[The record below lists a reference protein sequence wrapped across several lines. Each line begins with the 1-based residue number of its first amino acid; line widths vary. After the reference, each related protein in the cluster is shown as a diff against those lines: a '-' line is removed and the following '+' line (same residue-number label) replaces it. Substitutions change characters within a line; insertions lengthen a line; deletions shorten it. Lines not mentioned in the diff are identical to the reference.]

1 MSRTSKGIIW
11 SFVERFSSQGIG
23 FIVSVVI
30 ARLVAPE
37 MYGLIA
43 LTMVF
48 LSFAQVFIDSGFG
61 NALIQRQ
68 NRTDEDYNTVFIFN
82 MVVAIVLY
90 VGFFFAA
97 PLISDYYDEPRLTLL
112 TRFVALN
119 LIISSLCIVQRTRL
133 NIMLDFKTQTKATI
147 IATAIGGAVGIV
159 LAYQGFEVWA
169 LVIQQLTS
177 QVITT
182 ILLIYY
188 SRWTPKMQFSYISFR
203 SMFSFGSKLLINNVI
218 TSIYINIANLFIGKY
233 YSPTSLAF
241 YNRGFTLSQ
250 LPSTNI
256 EAVLQRIIYPL
267 TCEVQHNRERLVQ
280 TYYKYLHFS
289 HFIIL
294 PLMTLLCVLSTPLV
308 SVLLTDKWLPAA
320 EYVSLFSI
328 NFMFYSWIDQSGSV
342 TNAVGRSD
350 LNLKGTFFKRPIAFV
365 LLFIAL
371 GISVRAI
378 CIATIFTSFVEL
390 LTNMY
395 FTKKVVSITLFQ
407 QLKSQADVIT
417 ANVFMGVIAYLASH
431 FFDTAIYQLLAGG
444 IVGVISYVILTY
456 VLRLDERKLIANVI
470 KNIEDKYQNLA

>member
-1 MSRTSKGIIW
+1 MSRTSKGMIW

-23 FIVSVVI
+23 FIVSIII
-30 ARLVAPE
+30 ARLVSPE
-37 MYGLIA
+37 EYGLLA
-43 LTMVF
+43 LITVF
-48 LSFAQVFIDSGFG
+48 LALAQVFIDSGFG

-68 NRTDEDYNTVFIFN
+68 NRTEEDYHTVFIFN
-82 MVVAIVLY
+82 MVVALVLY
-90 VGFFFAA
+90 LAFFFAA
-97 PLISDYYDEPRLTLL
+97 PLIADFYDEPRLILL
-112 TRFVALN
+112 TRFISLN

-133 NIMLDFKTQTKATI
+133 NIALDFKTQAKATVAATI
-147 IATAIGGAVGIV
+147 ISGVIGIV

-169 LVIQQLTS
+169 LVVQQ
-177 QVITT
+177 
-182 ILLIYY
+182 ILFQIVNAVVLMYY
-188 SRWTPKMQFSYISFR
+188 SRWLPKLQFSWVSFR
-203 SMFSFGSKLLINNVI
+203 SMFSFGSKLLINNLI

-233 YSPTSLAF
+233 YSPASLAF

-267 TCEVQHNRERLVQ
+267 TCEVQNDRDRLVQ

-294 PLMTLLCVLSTPLV
+294 PLMTLLCVLSAPLI

-328 NFMFYSWIDQSGSV
+328 NFMFYAWIDQSGSV

-350 LNLKGTFFKRPIAFV
+350 LNLKGTFVKRPIAV
-365 LLFIAL
+365 IMLFIAL

-395 FTKKVVSITLFQ
+395 FTNKVANLTYFQ
-407 QLKSQADVIT
+407 QFKSQADVIA
-417 ANVFMGVIAYLASH
+417 ANALMGVTTYLVSQL
-431 FFDTAIYQLLAGG
+431 FDTAIFQLLAGG
-444 IVGVISYVILTY
+444 IVGVITYFILTF
-456 VLRLDERKLIANVI
+456 VMKLEERHIIVDALNRI
-470 KNIEDKYQNLA
+470 KR

>member
-43 LTMVF
+43 LITVF

-68 NRTDEDYNTVFIFN
+68 NRTEEDYNTVFIFN
-82 MVVAIVLY
+82 MAVAIALY
-90 VGFFFAA
+90 VGFFFAS
-97 PLISDYYDEPRLTLL
+97 PLISDFYDEPRLTIL
-112 TRFVALN
+112 TRFVALT

-133 NIMLDFKTQTKATI
+133 NILLDFKTQAKATV
-147 IATAIGGAVGIV
+147 IATVIGGTVGIV
-159 LAYQGFEVWA
+159 TAYQGFEVWA

-177 QVITT
+177 QIITA
-182 ILLIYY
+182 IVLIYY
-188 SRWTPKMQFSYISFR
+188 SHWRPRLQFSWDSFK

-218 TSIYINIANLFIGKY
+218 TSIYINIANLVIGKY
-233 YSPTSLAF
+233 YSPASLAF

-267 TCEVQHNRERLVQ
+267 TCEVQNDRDRLVQ

-294 PLMTLLCVLSTPLV
+294 PLMTLLCVLSAPLI

-328 NFMFYSWIDQSGSV
+328 NFMFYAWIDQSGSV

-378 CIATIFTSFVEL
+378 CIATIFTSFMEL

-395 FTKKVVSITLFQ
+395 FTNKVANLTYFQ
-407 QLKSQADVIT
+407 QIKSQADVIL
-417 ANVFMGVIAYLASH
+417 ASLFMGIAAYLTT
-431 FFDTAIYQLLAGG
+431 FMFDTAITKLIMGVLAGT
-444 IVGVISYVILTY
+444 ITYIMLTFVFRFEERHILLS
-456 VLRLDERKLIANVI
+456 VLTKL
-470 KNIEDKYQNLA
+470 NLHHK

>member
-1 MSRTSKGIIW
+1 MSRTSRGIIW

-43 LTMVF
+43 LITVF

-68 NRTDEDYNTVFIFN
+68 NRTEEDYNTVFIFN
-82 MVVAIVLY
+82 MAVAIILY
-90 VGFFFAA
+90 VGFFLAA
-97 PLISDYYDEPRLTLL
+97 PLISDFYEEPRLTLL

-133 NIMLDFKTQTKATI
+133 NILLDFKTQAKATV
-147 IATAIGGAVGIV
+147 IATVIGGTVGIV

-169 LVIQQLTS
+169 LVVQQLTS
-177 QVITT
+177 QSITT
-182 ILLIYY
+182 IVLMYC
-188 SRWTPKMQFSYISFR
+188 SRWRPRLQFSWVSFH

-233 YSPTSLAF
+233 YSPASLAF

-267 TCEVQHNRERLVQ
+267 TCEVQNDRERLVQ

-294 PLMTLLCVLSTPLV
+294 PMMTLLCVLSAPLI

-328 NFMFYSWIDQSGSV
+328 NFMFFSWIDQSGSV

-365 LLFIAL
+365 MLFIAL

-378 CIATIFTSFVEL
+378 CIATIFTSFVEMI
-390 LTNMY
+390 TNMY
-395 FTKKVVSITLFQ
+395 FTNKVVGITYLQ
-407 QLKSQADVIT
+407 QFKSQADVIAVNVLIGIVTHLT
-417 ANVFMGVIAYLASH
+417 ANLFS
-431 FFDTAIYQLLAGG
+431 TPIYQLIIGG
-444 IVGVISYVILTY
+444 IVGVTSYILLTF
-456 VLRLDERKLIANVI
+456 VLRLEERHIILKGINMI
-470 KNIEDKYQNLA
+470 MH